1 MSCPEKIRRKRGCQK
16 KSGPPSKIKL
26 RKHLNADAL
35 FTAVRR
41 EFEKIPE
48 FRTGDVGISMG
59 DALMSAFAMFSLKDS
74 SLLQFDGRRKDL
86 AECQNLKSIYGIR
99 NIPSDSRMREICDEI
114 DPKKCLSPIFK
125 VLSRHLQR
133 GKVLE
138 PMVFYEGCY
147 LLNLDGTG
155 FFSSKKIS
163 APYCMEKV
171 HKKTGE
177 THYHLQMLG
186 AAIVNPDFKEVIPLC
201 PEMIIK
207 QDGQTKNDCERNAAK
222 RFFKQLRKDHP
233 HLKLIVNEDALSP
246 NAPHIRDLKKH
257 NLHYI
262 LGVKPGDHE
271 FLFNFVEDA
280 ARDGR
285 TIEFEIEDKENPDRT
300 HRFRI
305 LNGVPLNKSN
315 QELLVNFIEY
325 WEYSKRKDK
334 IIYHNTWITDF
345 TLTKENAYILMRG
358 GRARWKIENET
369 FNTLKNQGYN
379 FGHNYGLGEKHLAA
393 VFAML
398 MMLAFLVD
406 QIQQLCCIL
415 FQSVWK
421 KLKSK
426 KLLWESIRSYFKCF
440 LVKSMEAIFMA
451 LLYGIRTQPLEQLID
466 THDTS

>member
-1 MSCPEKIRRKRGCQK
+1 MPRKNKKKERWPK
-16 KSGPPSKIKL
+16 KSKFPSKIKL

-35 FTAVRR
+35 FMSIHR
-41 EFEKIPE
+41 EFEQISE
-48 FRTGDVGISMG
+48 FRTGDIKISIS

-74 SLLQFDGRRKDL
+74 SLLQFDSRRKDL
-86 AECQNLKSIYGIR
+86 AECQNLNNIYGIR

-114 DPKKCLSPIFK
+114 DPKKYLSPIFK
-125 VLSRHLQR
+125 VPFRHLQR
-133 GKVLE
+133 GKELE
-138 PMVFYEGCY
+138 QMIFYKGCY

-171 HKKTGE
+171 NKKTGE
-177 THYHLQMLG
+177 ITYHLQMLG
-186 AAIVNPDFKEVIPLC
+186 AAIVHPDFKEVIPLC

-207 QDGQTKNDCERNAAK
+207 QDGTTKNDCERNAAK
-222 RFFKQLRKDHP
+222 RFFEQLRKDQP
-233 HLKLIVNEDALSP
+233 HLPLIVNEDALSP
-246 NAPHIRDLKKH
+246 NAPHICHMKKH

-262 LGVKPGDHE
+262 LGVKPGDHK
-271 FLFNFVEDA
+271 FLFNFVENA
-280 ARDGR
+280 AQDGR
-285 TIEFEIEDKENPDRT
+285 TIEFEIEDKENPEIT

-305 LNGVPLNKSN
+305 LNEVPLNQSN

-325 WEYSKRKDK
+325 WEHSKETDK
-334 IIYHNTWITDF
+334 ITYHNTWITDF
-345 TLTKENAYILMRG
+345 TLAKENAYIIMRG

-379 FGHNYGLGEKHLAA
+379 FGHNYGLGEKNLAV

-406 QIQQLCCIL
+406 QIQQLCCTL

-421 KLKSK
+421 KLGSK
-426 KLLWESIRSYFKCF
+426 KSLWESIRSLFKCF
-440 LVKSMEAIFMA
+440 QFESMEMLYNA
-451 LLYGIRTQPLEQLID
+451 LLYGFEVEPPVILF
-466 THDTS
+466 DTS

>member
-1 MSCPEKIRRKRGCQK
+1 MLRKNK
-16 KSGPPSKIKL
+16 KRSRSSKKYVPPSKIKL

-35 FTAVRR
+35 FISIRR

-48 FRTGDVGISMG
+48 FRTGDIEISMP
-59 DALMSAFAMFSLKDS
+59 DALMSAFAMFSLKDP
-74 SLLQFDGRRKDL
+74 SLLKFDERRKDE
-86 AECQNLKSIYGIR
+86 AECQNLESIYGIK

-114 DPKKCLSPIFK
+114 DPKKYLSPIFK
-125 VLSRHLQR
+125 VPFRHLQR
-133 GKVLE
+133 GKALE
-138 PMVFYEGCY
+138 PMVFYKGCY

-163 APYCMEKV
+163 APYCMEKIN
-171 HKKTGE
+171 KKTGE
-177 THYHLQMLG
+177 ITYHLQMLG
-186 AAIVNPDFKEVIPLC
+186 AAIVHPNFKEVIPLC

-207 QDGQTKNDCERNAAK
+207 QDGMTKNDCERNAAK
-222 RFFKQLRKDHP
+222 RFFEQLRKDHP
-233 HLKLIVNEDALSP
+233 HLPLIVNEDALSP
-246 NAPHIRDLKKH
+246 NAPHIRELKKH
-257 NLHYI
+257 NIHYI
-262 LGVKPGDHE
+262 LGVKPGDHK

-280 ARDGR
+280 AKNGR
-285 TIEFEIEDKENPDRT
+285 TIEFEIENEDDPEIT

-305 LNGVPLNKSN
+305 LNEVPLNQSN

-325 WEYSKRKDK
+325 WEHSKETDK
-334 IIYHNTWITDF
+334 ITYHNTWITDF

-398 MMLAFLVD
+398 MMLAFFVD

-421 KLKSK
+421 KLGSK
-426 KLLWESIRSYFKCF
+426 KSLWESIRSYFKCF

-466 THDTS
+466 TYDTS